1 MKFRAIVK
9 NPREAYG
16 HLTEI
21 ENELSVLQRVVGG
34 YIEVI
39 RYKNLLIICNE
50 DGNHRRLEPNLY
62 LSKTLLV
69 GTIIVCGRD
78 GEEFADV
85 PIDFQNWKNIVDM
98 SATNIR
104 KELKR

>member
-1 MKFRAIVK
+1 MKIRAIVK

-21 ENELSVLQRVVGG
+21 ENELSALQRIVGG

-50 DGNHRRLEPNLY
+50 DGNLRRLEPNLY

-69 GTIIVCGRD
+69 GTIIVCGKK
-78 GEEFADV
+78 GEEFSNV
-85 PIDFQNWKNIVDM
+85 PIDFQSWKNIVNM
-98 SATNIR
+98 SGTDIR
-104 KELKR
+104 KEFK

>member
-1 MKFRAIVK
+1 MKIRAIVK

-21 ENELSVLQRVVGG
+21 ENELSALQRIVGG

-50 DGNHRRLEPNLY
+50 DGNLRRLEPNLY

-69 GTIIVCGRD
+69 GTIIICGKKD
-78 GEEFADV
+78 GEFADV
-85 PIDFQNWKNIVDM
+85 PIDFQNWKNIVNM
-98 SATNIR
+98 SATDIR
-104 KELKR
+104 KEFK